1 MAVFSRGEHTLLGH
15 LIYIVRQV
23 LDVELKSNPQGVRM
37 SRHVDSERDVLSEM
51 ARNSPWKNGWQIP
64 FVRGFYWSSTP
75 IFEGHTRPQTTS
87 TMPIRN
93 RHSACEE
100 WR

>member
-51 ARNSPWKNGWQIP
+51 ARNSPW
-64 FVRGFYWSSTP
+64 
-75 IFEGHTRPQTTS
+75 
-87 TMPIRN
+87 
-93 RHSACEE
+93 
-100 WR
+100 